1 MSQDAIIE
9 KIRKLLRMK
18 RGGTQGEI
26 ENALAAAARLAREPG
41 INLDSINP
49 DESAQEIRHVA
60 EALNSRLPLEAKYA
74 CAILVNFFNV
84 NVVVSKQYNLRRL
97 FGHQYTVAY
106 IGLPWDTEVARYV
119 FVFLQKHFR
128 SAWAKRANRRLKN
141 RAAFLEGMFLGLAA
155 KLEDE
160 RNANRLDEA
169 GLMLIGAARQRRL
182 EYIQK
187 HWPNAGTQDLKRDHS
202 GAHASRLAG
211 VRAGQD
217 TNIRRAVK
225 ESPAPARPALPPAK
239 PLNPQLELL

>member
-9 KIRKLLRMK
+9 KIKKLLRMK

-26 ENALAAAARLAREPG
+26 ENALAAAARLAREHG

-84 NVVVSKQYNLRRL
+84 NVMICKRPNARRPWV
-97 FGHQYTVAY
+97 GQYTVVY

-128 SAWAKRANRRLKN
+128 SAWSKRENRRLKN

-155 KLEDE
+155 KLEEE
-160 RNANRLDEA
+160 RKANLPAEA
-169 GLMLIGAARQRRL
+169 GLILIGQALQRRL
-182 EYIQK
+182 EYLQK
-187 HWPNAGTQDLKRDHS
+187 HWPNAGTQNLKRDTS

-225 ESPAPARPALPPAK
+225 ESPVAARPALPLAK
-239 PLNPQLELL
+239 RQLELL

>member
-9 KIRKLLRMK
+9 KIKKLLRMK

-26 ENALAAAARLAREPG
+26 ENALAAAARLAREHG

-49 DESAQEIRHVA
+49 DESVQEIRHVA
-60 EALNSRLPLEAKYA
+60 EALNSRLPMEARYA
-74 CAILVNFFNV
+74 AAILVNFFNV
-84 NVVVSKQYNLRRL
+84 NVVISKRPQPRRPWASQYAA
-97 FGHQYTVAY
+97 VY

-128 SAWAKRANRRLKN
+128 RAWSQRGNRRLKN

-160 RNANRLDEA
+160 RKANQPDEA
-169 GLMLIGAARQRRL
+169 GLVMIGTALKRRA
-182 EYIQK
+182 EYVQK
-187 HWPNAGTQDLKRDHS
+187 HWPKAGTQNLKRDHS
-202 GAHASRLAG
+202 DAHASRLAG

-217 TNIRRAVK
+217 TNIRRAMK
-225 ESPAPARPALPPAK
+225 ESPAAARPALPPMN
-239 PLNPQLELL
+239 PLKPQLELL